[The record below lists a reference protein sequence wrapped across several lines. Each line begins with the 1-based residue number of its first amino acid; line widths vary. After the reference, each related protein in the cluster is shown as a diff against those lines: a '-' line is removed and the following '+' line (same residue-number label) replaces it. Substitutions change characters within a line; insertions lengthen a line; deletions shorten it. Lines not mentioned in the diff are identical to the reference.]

1 MVSREGQLS
10 VLFLKTADLFLLVSA
25 LGVSVAIYHVPA
37 VETLGYVPAAET
49 IGFFSTR
56 IKLSNAILGGAML
69 IIWHICFKL
78 NGLYLSYRLS
88 NAGEII
94 RRVIKV
100 ISICTMILLVAAQI
114 NPWRTINLW
123 TLSGFLVFSVLFIGG
138 YRTILFHMSKRFR
151 KRGINTKSLVVL
163 GGGVR
168 SKHFIKSI
176 ERKKELGFKVIGY
189 LDSDPLFNQDEI
201 NGHPCLGKFEDL
213 KKVIDQEVVDE
224 VVIALPIKS
233 QYTQIKTAI
242 EELEEQGVVVHILS
256 DFFPHQLA
264 KIEPREFQ
272 GFPLLSLHSAPTF
285 HWRTELKRLTDIVI
299 SFTLLILM
307 IPLFLAIAI
316 LIKLDSRGAVFFFQE
331 RMGYSKRRF
340 KMVKFRTMV
349 NDAEAKMKDIEH
361 LNEKDGA
368 IFKIKNDPRITWIGK
383 YLRKFSLD
391 ELPQLFN
398 VLLGDMSL
406 VGPRPLSIRDA
417 LGLEEA
423 WQKRRFSIRPG
434 MTCLWQ
440 ISGRSNLSFEEW
452 MELDLEYIDTW
463 SLYLDWWI
471 LLKTIP
477 AVVTAKGAV

>member
-1 MVSREGQLS
+1 MISREGQLS
-10 VLFLKTADLFLLVSA
+10 VLFLKTADIFLLASA
-25 LGVSVAIYHVPA
+25 LALSVALYYSSEVN
-37 VETLGYVPAAET
+37 TLE
-49 IGFFSTR
+49 FLSTR
-56 IKLSNAILGGAML
+56 IKLSNAVLGGLML
-69 IIWHICFKL
+69 IIWHVCFNLK
-78 NGLYLSYRLS
+78 GLYLSYRLS
-88 NAGEII
+88 NAGEIL
-94 RRVIKV
+94 RSVTKV
-100 ISICTMILLVAAQI
+100 VSLCTMILLVAAQI

-123 TLSGFLVFSVLFIGG
+123 TLSGFFIFSILFIGG
-138 YRTILFHMSKRFR
+138 YRTVVFYVSKRFR

-163 GGGVR
+163 GGGKR
-168 SKHFIKSI
+168 SEHFIRSI
-176 ERKKELGFKVIGY
+176 QRKKELGFKVLGY
-189 LDSDPLFNQDEI
+189 LDSDPLFSYSEI
-201 NGHPCLGKFEDL
+201 NGRPYLGKFEDL
-213 KKVIDQEVVDE
+213 KKIIDTEVVDE

-233 QYTQIKTAI
+233 QYTRIKTAI
-242 EELEEQGVVVHILS
+242 EELEEQGVTIHILS

-264 KIEPREFQ
+264 KIEPREFH
-272 GFPLLSLHSAPTF
+272 GFPLMSLHSAPTF
-285 HWRTELKRLTDIVI
+285 HWRTELKRLIDIMT
-299 SFTLLILM
+299 SFTLLILLL
-307 IPLFLAIAI
+307 PLFIAIAI
-316 LIKLDSRGAVFFFQE
+316 LIKLDSKGAVLFSQE

-349 NDAEAKMKDIEH
+349 NDAEAKLKEIEH

-368 IFKIKNDPRITWIGK
+368 IFKIKNDPRITRIGK

-391 ELPQLFN
+391 ELPQLLN

-417 LGLEEA
+417 LGLEES